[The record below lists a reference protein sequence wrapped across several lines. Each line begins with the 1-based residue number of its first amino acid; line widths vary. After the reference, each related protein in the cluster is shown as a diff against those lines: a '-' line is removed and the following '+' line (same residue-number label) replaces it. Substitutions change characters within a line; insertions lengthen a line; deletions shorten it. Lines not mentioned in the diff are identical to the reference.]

1 MGMPE
6 GRAALGKSVKELLM
20 HWSETKQQW
29 NDGTAIR
36 FEKDFIVSTEADAK
50 MAVNAMDQMTAIL
63 SRIRHDCEPE

>member
-20 HWSETKQQW
+20 HWSETKLQW
-29 NDGTAIR
+29 NDATAIR